1 MTALSSSSEFAM
13 PDTIYMEEDKMKK
26 RIKFVAFASLLI
38 IAACA
43 VITVNIYFPEKDVKE
58 AYKALEKEL
67 MTTDQK
73 NEEQKPV
80 TKPEDKSKPESSIR
94 FELVAA
100 AYAQEAGM
108 AVKIAEIVKKMP
120 DVVNAYKEM
129 GTRIADTDRLRDAGA
144 VGEGNGGLLVP
155 REKALSPGDKKIVDM
170 ENENRRTVIKGMA
183 KAIIRVNR
191 AQETPENL
199 NQVMPQATEQFAGIR
214 RETAKKGWW
223 IQDANGNWGRK

>member
-1 MTALSSSSEFAM
+1 
-13 PDTIYMEEDKMKK
+13 MKK
-26 RIKFVAFASLLI
+26 RTKVLTGALLLI
-38 IAACA
+38 VAACA

-67 MTTDQK
+67 MTDQGG
-73 NEEQKPV
+73 EQKPG
-80 TKPEDKSKPESSIR
+80 TKSEEKPKPESSIH
-94 FELVAA
+94 FELVAT
-100 AYAQEAGM
+100 AYAQESGM
-108 AVKIAEIVKKMP
+108 AEKIAENVKKMP

-129 GTRIADTDRLRDAGA
+129 GARIADTDRLRDSGA
-144 VGEGNGGLLVP
+144 VGEGKDGLLSP
-155 REKALSPGDKKIVDM
+155 REKALSPGDKKVVDM

-191 AQETPENL
+191 AQDTPENF

-214 RETAKKGWW
+214 RDAAKKGWW